1 MFNLYFLNL
10 RERISSSQSS
20 QNNKKGFTL
29 IKMLIVI
36 AIIAI
41 LAAIVIIAINLV
53 KQMQKPSPISM
64 RQSTGEGG
72 KANGQICSIGSE
84 CNSGNCVTGYCC
96 SSPSCNTCYSCPTGS
111 CAAQTC
117 DGAAATLLG
126 CTQGSEA
133 CRYCNAGTC
142 GYYTSDQHGCPSG
155 QTCNSS
161 GQCADEGG
169 GGGGG
174 GGGKANGQ
182 ACSTGSE
189 CSSGNCVTGYCCSSP
204 SCNTCYSCSTGS
216 CAAQTC
222 DGAAATLLGCTQ
234 GSEACRYCNAG
245 TCGYYTSG
253 QHGCSS
259 GQTCNSS
266 GQCAQ
271 QYALSVSK
279 TGTGSGT
286 VTSNPSGINCGST
299 CQYSFN
305 SGTSVTLT
313 ASAEGGSVFTGWSG
327 EGCSGTGTC
336 IVSMTQARLVTANFM
351 LCGGYAW
358 GGYCWYKGESL
369 QNCNTVCQGH
379 GATCVLD
386 GKTGTDAN
394 DNSNCDLCHHWEP
407 GFTCI
412 ETSYGGEPQ
421 IEYSDSRCRR
431 RPLTQAGNCSFTNDS
446 YGRRI
451 CACSY

>member
-142 GYYTSDQHGCPSG
+142 GYYTSGQHGCPAG

-161 GQCADEGG
+161 GQCAATGPLIAYLDPNGDGTPLQWTPVPSGTHYTTIDDGVRQPDTPDITDYITLNVNGVDTYNMSSIPSISSVSSITIWAYGLVPGAPGFIYGNIYIGG
-169 GGGGG
+169 
-174 GGGKANGQ
+174 AWQ
-182 ACSTGSE
+182 S
-189 CSSGNCVTGYCCSSP
+189 
-204 SCNTCYSCSTGS
+204 
-216 CAAQTC
+216 AQ
-222 DGAAATLLGCTQ
+222 
-234 GSEACRYCNAG
+234 SFNFS
-245 TCGYYTSG
+245 TSG
-253 QHGCSS
+253 SWQSI
-259 GQTCNSS
+259 TF
-266 GQCAQ
+266 
-271 QYALSVSK
+271 
-279 TGTGSGT
+279 TGTWTQADLDALQVQIGCGGIIGSG
-286 VTSNPSGINCGST
+286 PARYI
-299 CQYSFN
+299 YSLY
-305 SGTSVTLT
+305 VV
-313 ASAEGGSVFTGWSG
+313 A
-327 EGCSGTGTC
+327 
-336 IVSMTQARLVTANFM
+336 IYTQ
-351 LCGGYAW
+351 
-358 GGYCWYKGESL
+358 
-369 QNCNTVCQGH
+369 
-379 GATCVLD
+379 
-386 GKTGTDAN
+386 
-394 DNSNCDLCHHWEP
+394 
-407 GFTCI
+407 
-412 ETSYGGEPQ
+412 
-421 IEYSDSRCRR
+421 
-431 RPLTQAGNCSFTNDS
+431 
-446 YGRRI
+446 
-451 CACSY
+451 